1 MYTASDIKKEE
12 AQINKLWL
20 LSYSSI
26 VGKVDHPLCPDDV
39 NIYVFLALIKQ
50 TLLALA
56 TTVLGS
62 FALFFELFFSNHKI
76 KKKGFLIYSFHM
88 CIYIMKMFL

>member
-12 AQINKLWL
+12 AQINKLRL

-26 VGKVDHPLCPDDV
+26 VSKVDHPLCPDDV

-62 FALFFELFFSNHKI
+62 FTLFFELFFSNHKI
-76 KKKGFLIYSFHM
+76 KKKAFL
-88 CIYIMKMFL
+88 YIAFTCVYIL